1 MFPLVN
7 LAAATVKLQQ
17 EAVEYGVDAFQ
28 RGILFWDIMRQ
39 RGNAFVEHSIQGK
52 PPLLKF
58 SHEKIADGA
67 TLPRPCNYSLL
78 QIKPGPE
85 HPATIPNMRPIVVID
100 PRAGHG
106 PGIGGFKPDSQIGI
120 ALREGHPTY
129 FVTFAPEPLDG
140 QTLRDVATAEA
151 HFLELIA
158 QRHPDAPA
166 AAVIGNCQAG
176 WAVAAL
182 AAAKPGL
189 MGPIMLNGAP
199 LSYWAGSREQNPM
212 RYSAG
217 VLGGSWMSA
226 FAADLGGDRFDGGYL
241 ISNFENL
248 NLANT
253 YWTKYYNVFA
263 KADTE
268 GPRFV
273 EFERWWGGVFR
284 MTGEEIE
291 SITRNLFIG
300 NRLSGGEV
308 IDLRNIT
315 SPVIVFASW
324 GDDITPPAQAL
335 NWVIDVWGSEKALV
349 QAGRTIVY
357 LLHEGVGH
365 LGIFVGTAVAKKEH
379 DQLINALNEIEGL
392 GPGLWQMVIET
403 KSGPVRYESLT
414 RGQYTVRFVQR
425 SFDDLLALDPD
436 GRDEEAIF
444 STIAKISEIN
454 HEAYTHFARPYIQ
467 PLINRQV
474 ADTLRSFNSHSMER
488 VLASDVN
495 PAMKSLGQVA
505 DQVREQRKPAALTNR
520 FRKLEH
526 EMSSVIEKNLKSI
539 GDARD
544 QFVANW
550 VDAVYGPLGLG
561 AWLPPEAPEES
572 TARTRAERILAAASG
587 RLQTLIDKG
596 GFPEGVCRMLG
607 LAIQQRGELSLRS
620 VRLARLASEQVDR
633 WIAEGRISAGHAK
646 VDWEGTYDLQ
656 RQIISLFPVESAE
669 TLPLLLSSE
678 KDQVLAA
685 ELVDFVLMREGEEP
699 PEDTLADDLARIGT
713 SKPAARRRKAAAG

>member
-7 LAAATVKLQQ
+7 LATAAAKLQQ
-17 EAVEYGVDAFQ
+17 EAIEYSVDAFQ

-39 RGNAFVEHSIQGK
+39 RGNAFVEHSVQGK

-58 SHEKIADGA
+58 SYEKIADGS

-78 QIKPGPE
+78 HVKPGPE
-85 HPATIPNMRPIVVID
+85 HPATIPDMRPIVVID

-129 FVTFAPEPLDG
+129 FVTFAPEPIDG
-140 QTLRDVATAEA
+140 QTLRDVAAAEA
-151 HFLELIA
+151 HFLELVA
-158 QRHPDAPA
+158 ERHPDAPA

-182 AAAKPGL
+182 AAASPGL
-189 MGPIMLNGAP
+189 MGPILLNGAP

-212 RYSAG
+212 RYSSG

-226 FAADLGGDRFDGGYL
+226 FAADLGGDRFDGAYL
-241 ISNFENL
+241 IENFENL

-263 KADTE
+263 RADTE

-308 IDLRNIT
+308 VDLRNIT
-315 SPVIVFASW
+315 SPVVVFASW

-379 DQLINALNEIEGL
+379 DQLINALTEIEGL
-392 GPGLWQMVIET
+392 GPGLWQMIIDA

-414 RGQYTVRFVQR
+414 RGQYAVRFVER
-425 SFDDLLALDPD
+425 SFDDLRALDLD

-444 STIAKISEIN
+444 STIAKVSEIN
-454 HEAYTHFARPYIQ
+454 HTAYTNYVRPYIK
-467 PLINRQV
+467 PLVNRQA
-474 ADTLRSFNSHSMER
+474 ADSLRSFSSRSMER
-488 VLASDVN
+488 LLASDIN
-495 PAMKSLGQVA
+495 PAMKSLGEVA
-505 DQVREQRKPAALTNR
+505 EQVRAQRKPAAITNR
-520 FRKLEH
+520 FSKMEH
-526 EMSSVIEKNLKSI
+526 EVSSLIEKNLKQI

-544 QFVANW
+544 HFVAAW
-550 VDAVYGPLGLG
+550 VNAVYGPLGLG
-561 AWLPPEAPEES
+561 AWLPPEASEES
-572 TARTRAERILAAASG
+572 IGKERAERILAAAST

-596 GFPEGVCRMLG
+596 GFPEGVCRMLT
-607 LAIQQRGELSLRS
+607 LAIQQRGELSIRS
-620 VRLARLASEQVDR
+620 VRLARLAAEQVDR
-633 WIAEGRISAGHAK
+633 WLEEGRIGTSKAK
-646 VDWEGTYDLQ
+646 VDWESVYDLQ
-656 RQIISLFPVESAE
+656 RQITSLFPVEAAE
-669 TLPLLLSSE
+669 TLPLLLSNE
-678 KDQVLAA
+678 KDQALAE
-685 ELVDFVLMREGEEP
+685 ELVDFVLMREGEEMP
-699 PEDTLADDLARIGT
+699 QDTLADDLARIGT
-713 SKPAARRRKAAAG
+713 SKPAVRRRKAAAG